1 MHPKLPLGASCVL
14 LLMLSAC
21 QASSSTP
28 VTSGDSSPAPVRLP
42 VAHVQRQNL
51 PVVVSIPGTVSPLPS
66 ESVKVSSPVSGRVI
80 AIPVVPGQQVRRGQ
94 TIAQLDSQ
102 QLQEQLSQSTAAVKV
117 AEHNVTQ
124 AKANLVLAQ
133 SNLERYRTL
142 YQAGAVSQQ
151 NFVTYQNQ
159 AQVAQAQLD
168 ANQSQ
173 VEQARASRS
182 QALTQLRYTEVHSPI
197 SGIVAALLLQVG
209 DTAAGATASPST
221 PIIQIV
227 NLDTVLIN
235 SNLPADQPA
244 NVHVN
249 QSAQIRTVA
258 LPGVT
263 FDGTVNTIN
272 PVVDP
277 KSNTLNIQVRT
288 PNPQDQL
295 KEGQVVSV
303 SIVTDVHRGA
313 LTVPKTA
320 LVPDPNNSQAQMVY
334 IDQVGKAK
342 PVQVKTGIER
352 NGQVEILSGLSAGET
367 VVAKGSYGLPDG
379 TPIEAVVEAKS

>member
-1 MHPKLPLGASCVL
+1 
-14 LLMLSAC
+14 
-21 QASSSTP
+21 
-28 VTSGDSSPAPVRLP
+28 
-42 VAHVQRQNL
+42 
-51 PVVVSIPGTVSPLPS
+51 
-66 ESVKVSSPVSGRVI
+66 VI
-80 AIPVVPGQQVRRGQ
+80 AIPVVPGQQVQRGQ

-133 SNLERYRTL
+133 SNLERYHTL

-151 NFVTYQNQ
+151 NFVTYRNQ
-159 AQVAQAQLD
+159 AVVAQAQLD

-221 PIIQIV
+221 SIIQIV

-244 NVHVN
+244 DVRVN
-249 QSAQIRTVA
+249 QRAQIRTVA

-263 FDGTVNTIN
+263 FNGTVTAIN

-288 PNPQDQL
+288 PNPQDRL

-303 SIVTDVHRGA
+303 LIATDVHRNA
-313 LTVPKTA
+313 LTVPQTA
-320 LVPDPNNSQAQMVY
+320 LVPDPNHYQGKMVY
-334 IDQVGKAK
+334 IDQAGKAQ
-342 PVQVKTGIER
+342 PVPVKTGIER
-352 NGQVEILSGLSAGET
+352 NGQIEILSGLSADET
-367 VVAKGSYGLPDG
+367 VVAKGSYGLPAG
-379 TPIEAVVEAKS
+379 TPIEVVAEAKP

>member
-1 MHPKLPLGASCVL
+1 
-14 LLMLSAC
+14 
-21 QASSSTP
+21 
-28 VTSGDSSPAPVRLP
+28 
-42 VAHVQRQNL
+42 VQRQNL
-51 PVVVSIPGTVSPLPS
+51 PVVVSIPGTVSALPS
-66 ESVKVSSPVSGRVI
+66 ESVKISSPVSGRVI
-80 AIPVVPGQQVRRGQ
+80 AIPVVPGQQVQRGQ

-133 SNLERYRTL
+133 SNLERYHTL

-151 NFVTYQNQ
+151 NFVTYRNQ
-159 AQVAQAQLD
+159 AVVAQAQLD

-244 NVHVN
+244 DVRVN
-249 QSAQIRTVA
+249 QRAQIRTVA

-263 FDGTVNTIN
+263 FNGTVTAIN

-288 PNPQDQL
+288 PNPQDRL

-303 SIVTDVHRGA
+303 LIATDVHRNA
-313 LTVPKTA
+313 LTVPQTA
-320 LVPDPNNSQAQMVY
+320 LVPDPNHYQGKMVY
-334 IDQVGKAK
+334 IDQAGKAQ
-342 PVQVKTGIER
+342 PVPVKTGIER
-352 NGQVEILSGLSAGET
+352 NGQIEILSGLSADET
-367 VVAKGSYGLPDG
+367 VVAKGSYGLPAG
-379 TPIEAVVEAKS
+379 TPIEVVAEAKP